1 MHLKTILNHVQ
12 RHKSF
17 VYGAVRFGTAASGP
31 VLDVTIRARANGQPV
46 CSGCSRRGP
55 GYDRLP
61 ERRFEFVP
69 LWGCAVFFLYAPRRV
84 ACRRCGV
91 TVEQVPWADGKSP
104 LTTTYLWFL
113 AAWAK
118 RLPWQEVAT
127 VFRTTWSSVYRAVT
141 LAVLWG
147 LANRSLEGIA
157 AVGVDEIQWRKG
169 HKYLTL
175 VYQIEQGCKRL
186 LWVGVER
193 TEESLRSFFEML
205 GAHGTAAL
213 RFICSDMWQPY
224 LKVIAAQANQAI
236 HVLDRFHIMA
246 NLNKALDKVRA
257 EEARRL
263 RADGYEQVFKHS
275 RWCLLKRPE
284 NCTAKQAVK
293 LAEILKYNLQTVRT
307 YLHRED
313 FQQFWEYQSPT
324 WAGRFLDGW
333 CQRVMRSRIEPLKKV
348 ARTLRKHRELILN
361 WFRAKGAVSAGV
373 VEGLNYNA
381 KLTMKKAYGFR
392 TPQGVK
398 IALYHRLGALPEP
411 EFTHRFW

>member
-1 MHLKTILNHVQ
+1 MHLKTILNRVQ
-12 RHKSF
+12 WHKSF
-17 VYGAVRFGTAASGP
+17 VYGAAQFREDASGLA
-31 VLDVTIRARANGQPV
+31 LDVAIRARSNGRPV
-46 CSGCSRRGP
+46 CSGCGRRRP

-61 ERRFEFVP
+61 QRRFEFVP
-69 LWGCAVFFLYAPRRV
+69 LWGLAVFFLYAPRRV
-84 ACRRCGV
+84 ACPRCGV
-91 TVEQVPWADGKSP
+91 TVERVPWAQGKSP
-104 LTTTYLWFL
+104 VTTTYMWFL
-113 AAWAK
+113 ATWAK
-118 RLPWQEVAT
+118 RLSWQEVAD
-127 VFRTTWSSVYRAVT
+127 VFRTSWHSVYRAVT

-147 LANRSLEGIA
+147 LANRSLDNVEAIGI
-157 AVGVDEIQWRKG
+157 DEIQWRKG

-175 VYQIEQGCKRL
+175 VYQIEEGCKRL
-186 LWVGVER
+186 LWVGLER
-193 TEESLRSFFEML
+193 TEDSLRSFFEML
-205 GAHGTAAL
+205 GTEGTAGL

-224 LKVIAAQANQAI
+224 LSVIAQQACQAI

-263 RADGYEQVFKHS
+263 KADGYEQVFKHS

-284 NCTAKQAVK
+284 NCTEKQAVK
-293 LAEILKYNLQTVRT
+293 LSEILKYNLQTVRA

-324 WAGRFLDGW
+324 WAGHFLDGW
-333 CQRVMRSRIEPLKKV
+333 CERVMRSRLEPLKKQ
-348 ARTLRKHRELILN
+348 ACTLRKHRELLLN
-361 WFRAKGAVSAGV
+361 WFRARGTVSAGV

-398 IALYHRLGALPEP
+398 MALYHRLGALPEP

>member
-1 MHLKTILNHVQ
+1 MQLKTILNRLQ

-17 VYGAVRFGTAASGP
+17 VYGAVRFAEAESRP
-31 VLDVTIRARANGQPV
+31 ALEVEIRARANGQPV
-46 CSGCSRRGP
+46 CAGCGRRGP

-69 LWGCAVFFLYAPRRV
+69 LWGLAVFFLYAPRRV
-84 ACRRCGV
+84 DCRCCGV
-91 TVEQVPWADGKSP
+91 TVERVEWAQGKSP
-104 LTTTYLWFL
+104 MTTTYLWFL
-113 AAWAK
+113 AAWSK
-118 RLPWQEVAT
+118 RLPWQEVAE
-127 VFRTTWSSVYRAVT
+127 VFHTSWHSVYRAVT

-147 LANRSLEGIA
+147 LANRSLEGIGA
-157 AVGVDEIQWRKG
+157 IGVDEIQWRKG

-175 VYQIEQGCKRL
+175 VYQIDQGCKRL
-186 LWVGVER
+186 LWIELERVEK
-193 TEESLRSFFEML
+193 SLRGFFEML
-205 GAHGTAAL
+205 GEQGTAAL

-224 LKVIAAQANQAI
+224 LKVIAEKASQAI

-246 NLNKALDKVRA
+246 KLNKAIDEVRA

-263 RADGYEQVFKHS
+263 KTAGYEQVFKHS

-284 NCTAKQAVK
+284 NCTEKQRVK
-293 LAEILKYNLQTVRT
+293 LAEILKYNLRTVRA

-313 FQQFWEYQSPT
+313 FQQFWEYRSPT
-324 WAGRFLDGW
+324 WAGSFLENW
-333 CQRVMRSRIEPLKKV
+333 CRRVLRSRIEPLKKQ
-348 ARTLRKHRELILN
+348 ACSLREHQELILN
-361 WFRAKGAVSAGV
+361 WFRAKGTISAGV

-392 TPQGVK
+392 TSQGIK
-398 IALYHRLGALPEP
+398 MALYHRLGALPEP